1 MTSSLRHGLAAAATS
16 LWLLAAPA
24 TAQTAA
30 TALPPELERVLRD
43 YEQAWVAKDTAAL
56 AALFT
61 PEGLALP
68 NGSPPARGAAEIA
81 AAYARNA
88 GGPLALRAL
97 AHAVA
102 GDMAYI
108 VGGFA
113 PAAGAAEVGKF
124 VLVLRRGGDGR
135 WRIAA
140 DIDNMNALPRR
151 AGP

>member
-1 MTSSLRHGLAAAATS
+1 MTMSFKTWAGAA
-16 LWLLAAPA
+16 LLAACGA
-24 TAQTAA
+24 ALAQP
-30 TALPPELERVLRD
+30 LPPELERVLRD
-43 YEQAWVAKDTAAL
+43 YETAWVAKDTAAL

-61 PEGLALP
+61 PEGMALP
-68 NGSPPARGAAEIA
+68 NGSPPARGAGEIA

-113 PAAGAAEVGKF
+113 PAADAADFGKF

-151 AGP
+151 ATP